1 MRAGRLHFRNFT
13 FYVGSVAGM
22 CVPRLLLGAR
32 LPRYLDSVSGEERM
46 RLLERVDYYLKIDRP
61 FEVPEGTSRCRFR
74 KVNSIY
80 FFDFQ
85 KLIRFFPSRYRY
97 FHRFDDSLAVP
108 PNPAF
113 VKARPISGG
122 NSNSVLLK
130 LDSVRHFRLSRDPM
144 PFEAKK
150 PLAVFRGACHQEHR
164 REFLRLTAGVPGT
177 DIGDTRKRGA
187 EPEFQRDYL
196 SVPQQREYK
205 FILSVEGN
213 DVATNLK
220 WILSSNSLC
229 FMRRPRCETWFMEG
243 KLEAGRH
250 FVALNDD
257 YSDLGEKIDF
267 YNRNPERALEI
278 IRNAQAHVAQFRD
291 ARSERTVAL
300 MVLAKYFALSGQL
313 DPKLAAIAGLR

>member
-1 MRAGRLHFRNFT
+1 
-13 FYVGSVAGM
+13 
-22 CVPRLLLGAR
+22 
-32 LPRYLDSVSGEERM
+32 
-46 RLLERVDYYLKIDRP
+46 
-61 FEVPEGTSRCRFR
+61 
-74 KVNSIY
+74 
-80 FFDFQ
+80 
-85 KLIRFFPSRYRY
+85 
-97 FHRFDDSLAVP
+97 
-108 PNPAF
+108 
-113 VKARPISGG
+113 
-122 NSNSVLLK
+122 
-130 LDSVRHFRLSRDPM
+130 M
-144 PFEAKK
+144 PFQAKK
-150 PLAVFRGACHQEHR
+150 PLAVFRGACHQQHR
-164 REFLRLTAGVPGT
+164 REFLKLTAGVPGT
-177 DIGDTRKRGA
+177 DIGDTRKSGA
-187 EPEFQRDYL
+187 EPGFQRDYL

-243 KLEAGRH
+243 RLEAGRH